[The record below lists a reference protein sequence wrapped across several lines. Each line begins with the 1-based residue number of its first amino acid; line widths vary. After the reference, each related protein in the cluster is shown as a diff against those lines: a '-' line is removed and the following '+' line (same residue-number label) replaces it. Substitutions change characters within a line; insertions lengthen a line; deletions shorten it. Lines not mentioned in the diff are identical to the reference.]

1 MSERKII
8 LDCDPGHDDAVAILL
23 VLASPEEIDLLGI
36 TCVAG
41 NVPLDLTRKNA
52 LKVCELAGHTD
63 VAVYSGCERPLVRVL
78 NTAENVHGQSG
89 LDLPGGG
96 VLPEPSMT
104 LRFQHAV
111 DYIIETLIAED
122 SGSITL
128 CPTGPLTNIAVAMI
142 RAPEIVPRIR
152 EIVLMGGA
160 AINPGNVTPAAE
172 FNIYVDPHAAHVV
185 FASGV
190 PLVMMG
196 LDVTHQVLVTAERI
210 DALRTAGG
218 QVSAAVADLMMFYCR
233 FDLDK
238 YRMEGGP
245 LHDPCVIAYLIDRTL
260 FDLKHVNVEIETN
273 ADLTLGQT
281 VADWWKVTDRV
292 PNCHV
297 AYQADDARFFELL
310 NNRLARLP

>member
-1 MSERKII
+1 MSKRKII

-23 VLASPEEIDLLGI
+23 ALASPQEIDLLGI

-41 NVPLDLTRKNA
+41 NVPLELTRNNA

-63 VAVYSGCERPLVRVL
+63 VAVYSGCARPMVRVL

-104 LRFQHAV
+104 LRSQHAV
-111 DYIIETLIAED
+111 DYIIETLRTED
-122 SGSITL
+122 AGSITL
-128 CPTGPLTNIAVAMI
+128 CPMGPLTNIAVAMI

-172 FNIYVDPHAAHVV
+172 FNIYVDPHAAQVV
-185 FASGV
+185 FSSGV

-196 LDVTHQVLVTAERI
+196 LDVTHEVLVTAERI
-210 DALRTAGG
+210 DVLRAAGG
-218 QVSAAVADLMMFYCR
+218 QVSAAVADLMTFYCR
-233 FDLDK
+233 FDLNK

-245 LHDPCVIAYLIDRTL
+245 LHDPCVIAYLIDSTL
-260 FDLKHVNVEIETN
+260 FDLKLVSVEIETN

-281 VADWWKVTDRV
+281 VADWWTVTDRT

-297 AYQADDARFFELL
+297 AYQADDTRFFELL
-310 NNRLARLP
+310 NERLARLS